1 MPIRLNKEKHEKESI
16 KLLLKQAVLNPNYE
30 LECIIGGNARLGSII
45 EQDQFNRI
53 LSRIRN
59 KNEYIGKAS
68 RDKLMICFPTDSKY
82 SDLRVMVTGYHNINK
97 YCRTEKLDSILDN
110 VIFQTKRK
118 APEKITRVPVPN
130 YNLRFNL
137 KLEEALDTDN
147 GLVRELLRDWPN
159 VLKIFRYKQEFR
171 HVSPDNNFA
180 IDCSI
185 VRTSAFEDR
194 EITIKEVLA
203 RDLMRNVVKPSSEK
217 TGFGDWWRK
226 ISADKSTLVRVRD
239 VNIYHKSVKDSQLF
253 ESVFMY
259 EVEVEYLGN
268 QNSVTKKTF
277 MDSKADDKEA
287 YINMLFASIFAHIG
301 LVLQCVQDSFHIMSS
316 SDIIAITNS
325 FSKLTG
331 VPRGIDKL
339 FFGPLP
345 IDLDRNNMI
354 RLPNYDDM
362 SRVYGGG
369 NILLDYCVCDK
380 IDGMRYLLYL
390 DREGNCYLIGRDSA
404 VIIKD
409 MGLRIAAFANS
420 VFDGE
425 YVANDKDGEFI
436 NRFYIFDAF
445 YIRGESLMRHPFG
458 QLDNENGRLFH
469 VKRLAM
475 KYDDGEGVEH
485 APGVSSKYAF
495 KLAAQTYMF
504 GEKSSTDE
512 RRRNYASILE
522 HGAYLLGRMNRQYG
536 GMLEEGHLFTY
547 KTDGLVFKPVELS
560 VYQTHLDNEVPD
572 DVLSA
577 SRKWNLMYKWKPQE
591 LLTMDL
597 RVEFLKDIKSRRRQY
612 IYLDNKKYAKCV
624 LKARNYNSYE
634 WQRSGYANS
643 KHNNTRKVESYL
655 GMTLVNDNI
664 NLYNMPGEIEFHAVY
679 PFIGYRDIM
688 GNIQTTS
695 HECLLPVNGDDTVL
709 ALNGDII
716 YDGYVVEFR
725 YHPFATTI
733 YNNDTINDTINDVNA
748 PIAGMTGIQ
757 GQGQGKN
764 NEYNASNKEPG
775 LRWQAIKIRP
785 NKSPNDLNTCLDIWR
800 LIHSP
805 TDKNMIIVPEAR
817 NKLMNPAYDSGG
829 LNYYIPGWKG
839 ALYAPELY
847 KFVNFGKQWLID
859 RYISMFTGPK
869 VVDLGC
875 GKLAD
880 FFKYVHGDATM
891 LLAIDSNPDNLNNK
905 TDGAALRIINN
916 IRNSPRIKSL
926 ASNTMLLLGNMCRDL
941 QAGDIVSD
949 ELNRYY
955 LDVLMGRFQPSP
967 QFNSKHPRFYGALQN
982 GCHLAVSMY
991 SIQHCL
997 NSVSD
1002 INNFL
1007 NNASLMLKDQ
1017 GYLIGCCLDGNEIA
1031 SDVARGKGHVEG
1043 RRDGNLVWSVRLVE
1057 SGEQYY
1063 GDTAGN
1069 EQAEGYT
1076 FDDGDTGADVPEKIQ
1091 LIQGENVLNYSI
1103 KTSSQMLG
1111 PGNMV
1116 DIYQENHSTAV
1127 RQNLVDIR
1135 YIANRA
1141 REYGLKLIET
1151 RRFTEEPGSLVT
1163 EWAST
1168 DIGSGYNANST
1179 SASRNKRV
1187 IRKNK
1192 SASNNADGGD
1202 GDKELANAVKA
1213 IRDMPVLEKWCSWQ
1227 RYFVFQKVQS

>member
-1 MPIRLNKEKHEKESI
+1 MPIKLNKEKHEKDSI
-16 KLLLKQAVLNPNYE
+16 KLLLKQAVLNPSYE
-30 LECIIGGNARLGSII
+30 LECIIGGNARLGSTI
-45 EQDQFNRI
+45 EHDQFNRI
-53 LSRIRN
+53 LSRIRD
-59 KNEYIGKAS
+59 KKEYDSKAS

-82 SDLRVMVTGYHNINK
+82 SDIRVVVTGYHSINK

-118 APEKITRVPVPN
+118 APEKVSRIPVPN
-130 YNLRFNL
+130 YNIRFNL
-137 KLEEALDTDN
+137 KLEEVLDIDN

-159 VLKIFRYKQEFR
+159 VLKIFRYKQELR
-171 HVSPDNNFA
+171 HVSPDNEFA
-180 IDCSI
+180 VDCSI

-194 EITIKEVLA
+194 EISIKEVLA
-203 RDLMRNVVKPSSEK
+203 RDLMRNVIKPSSEK

-226 ISADKSTLVRVRD
+226 ISADKSTLVRVRG

-253 ESVFMY
+253 ESVFFY

-268 QNSVTKKTF
+268 QQPGTKKTF
-277 MDSKADDKEA
+277 MEFKADEKDK
-287 YINMLFASIFAHIG
+287 YINKLFGGIFGHIG

-316 SDIIAITNS
+316 SDIISITNA

-345 IDLDRNNMI
+345 VDLDRNNMI

-390 DREGNCYLIGRDSA
+390 DKDGNTYLIGRDSA

-409 MGLRIAAFANS
+409 MGLCIPAFANS

-425 YVANDKDGEFI
+425 FVANDKDGEFI

-445 YIRGESLMRHPFG
+445 FIRGESLMRYPFG
-458 QLDNENGRLFH
+458 RPDTETGRLYH
-469 VKRLAM
+469 VKRLAER
-475 KYDDGEGVEH
+475 YDNGDGVMH
-485 APGVSSKYAF
+485 ASGVSSKYAF

-504 GEKSSTDE
+504 GESSKTDE
-512 RRRNYASILE
+512 RRRNYAAILE
-522 HGAYLLGRMNRQYG
+522 HGAYLLGRMNKQYG
-536 GMLEEGHLFTY
+536 GMLEEGHMFTY
-547 KTDGLVFKPVELS
+547 KTDGLIFKPVELS
-560 VYQTHLDNEVPD
+560 VYQIHLENEVPD

-597 RVEFLKDIKSRRRQY
+597 RVEFLKDIKSKHRQY

-634 WQRSGYANS
+634 WQPKS
-643 KHNNTRKVESYL
+643 NNKVRKVESYL

-664 NLYNMPGEIEFHAVY
+664 NLYNMPGEMEFHAVH

-688 GNIQTTS
+688 QNIQTSS
-695 HECLLPVNGDDTVL
+695 HNCLLPVDGDDTVRV
-709 ALNGDII
+709 LNGDII

-725 YHPFATTI
+725 YFPVITNSSNTLTTMGVTGTTVDNI
-733 YNNDTINDTINDVNA
+733 ALNNVQNNGLNNGLNNGYNT
-748 PIAGMTGIQ
+748 
-757 GQGQGKN
+757 
-764 NEYNASNKEPG
+764 SNKEPG
-775 LRWQAIKIRP
+775 LRWQALKIRA

-800 LIHSP
+800 LIHAP
-805 TDKNMIIVPEAR
+805 MDKTTISNPESRA
-817 NKLMNPAYDSGG
+817 KLMNPAYDSAG
-829 LNYYIPGWKG
+829 LNYYIPGWRG

-859 RYISMFTGPK
+859 KYINMFTGPK

-880 FFKYVHGDATM
+880 LFKYVHGDAKM
-891 LLAIDSNPDNLNNK
+891 LLAIDNNPDNLNNK
-905 TDGAALRIINN
+905 TDGAALRIIDN
-916 IRNSPRIKSL
+916 IRNSPRIKTL
-926 ASNTMLLLGNMCRDL
+926 ASNTMLLLGDMCRDL
-941 QAGDIVSD
+941 ESGDIVSD

-955 LDVLMGRFQPSP
+955 LDVLMGRHQPSP
-967 QFNSKHPRFYGALQN
+967 QFNSKHPRFYGVLQN
-982 GCHLAVSMY
+982 GFHLAVSMY

-1002 INNFL
+1002 LDNFL
-1007 NNASLMLKDQ
+1007 HNTSIMLKDQ

-1063 GDTAGN
+1063 TDSDTDAMDGAYTYTIDGAGTN
-1069 EQAEGYT
+1069 
-1076 FDDGDTGADVPEKIQ
+1076 VPEKLQ
-1091 LIQGENVLNYSI
+1091 LMQGETVLNYSVT
-1103 KTSSQMLG
+1103 TSSQMLG
-1111 PGNMV
+1111 PGNTV

-1127 RQNLVDIR
+1127 RQNLVDMR
-1135 YIANRA
+1135 YVANRA
-1141 REYGLKLIET
+1141 RDYGLKLIET

-1168 DIGSGYNANST
+1168 DDGYNENNSGNANNS
-1179 SASRNKRV
+1179 KRTV
-1187 IRKNK
+1187 LTTKNK
-1192 SASNNADGGD
+1192 SSKSKGGADD
-1202 GDKELANAVKA
+1202 GDRDIAAAVRA
-1213 IRDMPVLEKWCSWQ
+1213 IRDMPVLDKWCSWQ